1 MAQQLRAL
9 AVLSEDRGSSPS
21 TYIANSSIKIS
32 DALFWTLRA
41 LHEHDAHTCRPKT
54 KQNKTKQNKTK
65 QEWLTPLIPVLWRQR
80 QTNLLSLRPV
90 LSTNGVVGQPEL
102 H

>member
-1 MAQQLRAL
+1 MNMMHIHAGQKQ
-9 AVLSEDRGSSPS
+9 
-21 TYIANSSIKIS
+21 N
-32 DALFWTLRA
+32 
-41 LHEHDAHTCRPKT
+41 KT